1 MYVSESSPVSIEHIS
16 SRDDSSPEFVDK
28 ISSESSPEM
37 FVDEIPLHREFTF
50 EGLEN
55 DWVHII
61 EPGSSTVSFAS
72 SNTVTIPTSFISV
85 NNTVKADTMCP
96 FNLLNSQNSNEEIRE
111 NLVSNID
118 ENHARFRKDELIVKS
133 ANNVTG
139 SPILEQTASAAS
151 KMNFVNLIPEC
162 DILNQ
167 SNYNLVNKNEQSPVH
182 VHTKDECPDKT
193 LKYEHEDGIS
203 VARTRSLKGEIEKKP
218 GKPSGNER
226 GKTVEFFNQQS
237 TSNCTGEKH
246 LEIKF
251 VTK

>member
-1 MYVSESSPVSIEHIS
+1 MSIEHIS

-28 ISSESSPEM
+28 LSSESSPEM
-37 FVDEIPLHREFTF
+37 FVDEIPLHREFAF
-50 EGLEN
+50 EGLEI

-72 SNTVTIPTSFISV
+72 SNTVTIPTNFISTNPV
-85 NNTVKADTMCP
+85 NNTVNADNMCP
-96 FNLLNSQNSNEEIRE
+96 FNVINSQNSDEEIPK
-111 NLVSNID
+111 NFVSNLD
-118 ENHARFRKDELIVKS
+118 KDHVRFRKDELIVKS

-139 SPILEQTASAAS
+139 SPILEQTASAGS

-182 VHTKDECPDKT
+182 VHTKVECPDKT
-193 LKYEHEDGIS
+193 LKYEHQDCTS
-203 VARTRSLKGEIEKKP
+203 VARTRSLKEEIEKKP

-226 GKTVEFFNQQS
+226 GKTTEFLNQQS
-237 TSNCTGEKH
+237 TSNWTGEKH

-251 VTK
+251 VAKND